1 MGVIGPAACY
11 PGGMDR
17 SLSRF
22 AMLVLC
28 ACGPEEG
35 SSAGDMTGTIGTI
48 GTTGG
53 STSEAGPPVNLL
65 ECGAA
70 SPCGTVLANAE
81 GPGVPIPTAYTAD
94 QTCALEQLAKAAPL
108 RLHYNDGCEGM
119 CYGALIMIRDDG
131 SAIVEPYVEVFEGG
145 VDLDGINAELASF
158 ADSQLCILK
167 APAYYEGCLAAFD
180 NACTSR
186 SNWFDGCT
194 KPAPAACEA

>member
-1 MGVIGPAACY
+1 
-11 PGGMDR
+11 MDR
-17 SLSRF
+17 SLSLSRLL
-22 AMLVLC
+22 MLMLC
-28 ACGPEEG
+28 ACGPEDG
-35 SSAGDMTGTIGTI
+35 SSATDMTGTEGATGTSSP
-48 GTTGG
+48 TT
-53 STSEAGPPVNLL
+53 TSDAGPPVNLL

-81 GPGVPIPTAYTAD
+81 GPGVPIPTAYTAS
-94 QTCALEQLAKAAPL
+94 QTCALEQLAKAAPM

-119 CYGALIMIRDDG
+119 CYGALILIRDDG
-131 SAIVEPYVEVFEGG
+131 SAIVEPYFEVFEGG
-145 VDLDGINAELASF
+145 VDLDGITAELASF